1 MSTDPPTDPPEPTRG
16 PASTEGPASTG
27 GLAFTKESGES
38 GGSGES
44 APAGRPRGARAA
56 FRRWRR
62 TRPFWAAVWT
72 GLGGFVIFFLPMAPL
87 GKILQVGIGGIAGM
101 AGGVVLMAMALLI
114 LLLPSQRHTAGV
126 LAVIAGVASFPLS
139 NLGGLFVGMVL
150 AVLGGSMAFAWLPEK
165 PAGRT
170 RGLLRRDRTA
180 AETPV
185 PPVSIGSGSA

>member
-1 MSTDPPTDPPEPTRG
+1 MSTDPPTDPPEPTRPAG
-16 PASTEGPASTG
+16 EPASAEGTA
-27 GLAFTKESGES
+27 
-38 GGSGES
+38 
-44 APAGRPRGARAA
+44 RPRGALAA
-56 FRRWRR
+56 FRQWRR

-72 GLGGFVIFFLPMAPL
+72 GIGGFIIFFLPMAPL
-87 GKILQVGIGGIAGM
+87 GKILQVGVGGIAGM

-150 AVLGGSMAFAWLPEK
+150 SVLGGSMAFAWLPEK

-170 RGLLRRDRTA
+170 GGLLRRHRKA

-185 PPVSIGSGSA
+185 PPVPVGSGSA